1 MPLLIKILSNTLVQ
15 QLVLHGLE
23 ALAKRSDNTIDD
35 KVVQVV
41 RLGLSNQDLGENSM
55 CGPR

>member
-15 QLVLHGLE
+15 QLVLQGLE

-35 KVVQVV
+35 KVVEVV
-41 RLGLSNQDLGENSM
+41 RLGLNNRIDPVKQVAGK
-55 CGPR
+55 